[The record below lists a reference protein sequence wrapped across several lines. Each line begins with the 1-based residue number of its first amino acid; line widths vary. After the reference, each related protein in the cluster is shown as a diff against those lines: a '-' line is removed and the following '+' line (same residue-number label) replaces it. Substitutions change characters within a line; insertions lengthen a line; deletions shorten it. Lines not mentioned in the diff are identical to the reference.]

1 MRPLAHKSS
10 IFVLIASAL
19 LASCGG
25 SSPDGGTEPPPPP
38 PPPVQTRSFYMGFT
52 PWPYDATQVAIDD
65 VNQRIQD
72 SGDIIAHHIIVG
84 VPWEEA
90 LQGMPYHPNVDADLT
105 ARVQMVQPG
114 KEVFLAIDSLN
125 AFRDAMAP
133 NWGENFNEPLPTP
146 WDTRGFAD
154 PEVASA
160 YLNFALDL
168 IARFDPL
175 YFNYGTEIGELMLND
190 PAAFDD
196 YVAFAET
203 VYTGIK
209 AQHPDLPVMV
219 SIAFKGP
226 GSAEMATIA
235 TGFDRIRDFVDVVGV
250 STYPYIFY
258 DHTDKG
264 DPDNMPTDWL
274 SQVESLAQGKPV
286 AITETGWIAE
296 DLIISFFGV
305 NIPSTEEF
313 QRIYAS
319 RLLAEADALN
329 AEFVIWWTIVDFD
342 ALWNGV
348 LLQDPLG
355 AIWRDTGL
363 YNEGLAARP
372 ALNEWQSWLERS
384 RE

>member
-1 MRPLAHKSS
+1 
-10 IFVLIASAL
+10 
-19 LASCGG
+19 
-25 SSPDGGTEPPPPP
+25 
-38 PPPVQTRSFYMGFT
+38 MGFT
-52 PWPYDATQVAIDD
+52 PWPYDATQVAVDD

-72 SGDIIAHHIIVG
+72 NGDIIAHHIIVG

-90 LQGMPYHPNVDADLT
+90 LQGLPYHPNVDADLT

-146 WDTRGFAD
+146 WDTRSFAD
-154 PEVASA
+154 TEVAAA

-196 YVAFAET
+196 YVVFAET

-226 GSAEMATIA
+226 GSAEMTTIA
-235 TGFDRIRDFVDVVGV
+235 TGFDRIRDFVDIVGV

-296 DLIISFFGV
+296 DLIIPVFGV

-313 QRIYAS
+313 QRIYTS
-319 RLLAEADALN
+319 RLLAEADALD
-329 AEFVIWWTIVDFD
+329 AEFVIWWTIIDFD
-342 ALWNGV
+342 TLWNGV
-348 LLQDPLG
+348 LLQDPL
-355 AIWRDTGL
+355 ASIWRDIGL
-363 YNEGLAARP
+363 YDESLVARP
-372 ALNEWQSWLERS
+372 ALSEWQTWLERS